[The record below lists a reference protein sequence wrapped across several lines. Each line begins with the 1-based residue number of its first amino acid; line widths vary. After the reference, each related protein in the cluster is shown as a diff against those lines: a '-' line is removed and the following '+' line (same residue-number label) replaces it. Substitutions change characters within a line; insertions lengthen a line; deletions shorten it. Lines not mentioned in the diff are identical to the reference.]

1 MPCRIPWA
9 CTRGKTSTLGI
20 DFLKRIGIRIA
31 LNLFTLV
38 VIISLSFA
46 IMKAAPGKPFET
58 EKSPSP
64 QVLAELHRK
73 YDFTYGQYL
82 KGILLHG
89 DFRYSYSHR
98 DSQVVEIIADALPV
112 SMELGAYALLLA
124 IVAGLLWGL
133 LSALYRGRWFESFIM
148 ALAMI
153 GIAIPN
159 FVFGSMLQLIF
170 ALRLHW
176 SSVAGWPGPGSLI
189 LPVVTLSLT
198 YIAYITRIAR
208 GSFLENLNKD
218 YIRTARA
225 KGLPENTI
233 LWKHLL
239 RNSILPIVN
248 FMAPATASVLTGTL
262 VVEKIFNIPG
272 LGRYFVESVFQR
284 DFPLALGV
292 IIVYSVFLL
301 FLNLV
306 ADIIQTFVDPR
317 IRLQ

>member
-1 MPCRIPWA
+1 MLWECIP
-9 CTRGKTSTLGI
+9 GKTFTLRL
-20 DFLKRIGIRIA
+20 DLLKRIGIRIG
-31 LNLFTLV
+31 LNVFTLFI
-38 VIISLSFA
+38 IISLSFA
-46 IMKAAPGKPFET
+46 IMKSAPGKPFET

-64 QVLAELHRK
+64 EIIAELHRK
-73 YDFTYGQYL
+73 YDFTYRQYL
-82 KGILLHG
+82 TGILLKG

-98 DSQVVEIIADALPV
+98 DRTVLEIIGEALPV
-112 SMELGAYALLLA
+112 SMQLGGYALLLA
-124 IVAGLLWGL
+124 IAAGLTWGL

-159 FVFGSMLQLIF
+159 FVLGSLLQLIF

-176 SSVAGWPGPGSLI
+176 TSVAGWPAPGALI
-189 LPVVTLSLT
+189 LPVITLSLT

-218 YIRTARA
+218 YMRTARA
-225 KGLPENTI
+225 KGLPESRI

-248 FMAPATASVLTGTL
+248 FLAPATASVLTGTL

-301 FLNLV
+301 FLNLL

>member
-1 MPCRIPWA
+1 MSVGA
-9 CTRGKTSTLGI
+9 GY
-20 DFLKRIGIRIA
+20 LKRIALRVA
-31 LNLFTLV
+31 LNLVTLI
-38 VIISLSFA
+38 VIISVSFA

-58 EKSPSP
+58 ERNPSP
-64 QVLAELHRK
+64 QVLEELRRK
-73 YDFTYGQYL
+73 YDFTYLQYL
-82 KGILLHG
+82 EGILLRG

-98 DSQVVEIIADALPV
+98 NSTVLEIIGEALPV
-112 SMELGAYALLLA
+112 SMELGLYALSLA
-124 IVAGLLWGL
+124 ILAGLCWGL

-148 ALAMI
+148 ALAMV

-159 FVFGSMLQLIF
+159 FVLGSLLQLLF
-170 ALRLHW
+170 SLHLHITP
-176 SSVAGWPGPGSLI
+176 VAGWTGLDSKI
-189 LPVVTLSLT
+189 LPVITLSLT
-198 YIAYITRIAR
+198 FIAYITRIAR

-225 KGLPENTI
+225 KGLPETRI

-239 RNSILPIVN
+239 RNSILPVVN
-248 FMAPATASVLTGTL
+248 YLAPATASILTGTL

-272 LGRYFVESVFQR
+272 MGRYFIESVFQR

-301 FLNLV
+301 FLNLL

>member
-1 MPCRIPWA
+1 MTWNS
-9 CTRGKTSTLGI
+9 GY
-20 DFLKRIGIRIA
+20 LKRIGVRLA
-31 LNLFTLV
+31 LNVFTLV
-38 VIISLSFA
+38 IIITVSFA

-58 EKSPSP
+58 ERDPSP
-64 QVLAELHRK
+64 QVLEELHRK

-98 DSQVVEIIADALPV
+98 NSTVLEIIGEALPV
-112 SMELGAYALLLA
+112 SMELGCYALLLA
-124 IVAGLLWGL
+124 IFAGLTWGL
-133 LSALYRGRWFESFIM
+133 LSAFYRGRWFESFIM

-153 GIAIPN
+153 GIAVPN
-159 FVFGSMLQLIF
+159 FVLGSLLQLLF
-170 ALRLHW
+170 SLRLRVTP
-176 SSVAGWPGPGSLI
+176 VAGWTGFDSKL

-225 KGLPENTI
+225 KGLPEIRI

-239 RNSILPIVN
+239 RNSILPVIN
-248 FMAPATASVLTGTL
+248 YLAPATASILTGTL

-272 LGRYFVESVFQR
+272 MGRYFIESVFQR

-292 IIVYSVFLL
+292 IIVYSIFLL
-301 FLNLV
+301 FLNLL
-306 ADIIQTFVDPR
+306 ADILQTFVDPR
-317 IRLQ
+317 IRMQ

>member
-1 MPCRIPWA
+1 MNGDYLNRVCLRL
-9 CTRGKTSTLGI
+9 GLNVLTL
-20 DFLKRIGIRIA
+20 
-31 LNLFTLV
+31 
-38 VIISLSFA
+38 IIIITVSFA

-58 EKSPSP
+58 ERDPSP
-64 QVLAELHRK
+64 QVLEELHRK
-73 YDFTYGQYL
+73 YDFTYAQYL
-82 KGILLHG
+82 RGILLHG

-98 DSQVVEIIADALPV
+98 NATVLEIIGEALPV
-112 SMELGAYALLLA
+112 SMELGGYALVLA
-124 IVAGLLWGL
+124 IATGLSWGL
-133 LSALYRGRWFESFIM
+133 LSALFRGRWFEGFIM

-159 FVFGSMLQLIF
+159 FVLGSLLQLLF
-170 ALRLHW
+170 SLHLRITP
-176 SSVAGWPGPGSLI
+176 VAGWNGVDSKI
-189 LPVVTLSLT
+189 LPVVALSLT

-225 KGLPENTI
+225 KGLGEPRI

-239 RNSILPIVN
+239 RNSILPVVN
-248 FMAPATASVLTGTL
+248 YLAPATASILTGTI

-272 LGRYFVESVFQR
+272 MGRYFIESVFQR

-292 IIVYSVFLL
+292 IIVYSLFLL
-301 FLNLV
+301 FLNLL
-306 ADIIQTFVDPR
+306 ADIILTFVDPR

>member
-1 MPCRIPWA
+1 MHFRIPWE
-9 CTRGKTSTLGI
+9 CIRGKIFIL
-20 DFLKRIGIRIA
+20 DLNFLKRILIRMG
-31 LNLFTLV
+31 LNFLTLFI
-38 VIISLSFA
+38 IISVSFL
-46 IMKAAPGKPFET
+46 IMKSAPGKPFET

-64 QVLAELHRK
+64 EVLAELHKK
-73 YDFTYGQYL
+73 YDFTYSQYL
-82 KGILLHG
+82 SGIILRG

-98 DSQVVEIIADALPV
+98 DSKVIEIIADALPV
-112 SMELGAYALLLA
+112 SMQLGAYAMIVAVLIGLLA
-124 IVAGLLWGL
+124 GL
-133 LSALYRGRWFESFIM
+133 LSAIYRGQFMESFI
-148 ALAMI
+148 LTFAMI

-159 FVFGSMLQLIF
+159 FVLGSILQLIF
-170 ALRLHW
+170 ALKLHLT
-176 SSVAGWPGPGSLI
+176 SVSGWPNAGGLW
-189 LPVVTLSLT
+189 LPVITLSFT
-198 YIAYITRIAR
+198 FIAYITRIAR

-225 KGLPENTI
+225 KGFSEPI
-233 LWKHLL
+233 IMVKHLL
-239 RNSILPIVN
+239 RNSILPVLN
-248 FMAPATASVLTGTL
+248 FLAPATASVLTGTL

-306 ADIIQTFVDPR
+306 ADIIQTFIDPR

>member
-1 MPCRIPWA
+1 MKLDPGYLSR
-9 CTRGKTSTLGI
+9 LGVR
-20 DFLKRIGIRIA
+20 LA
-31 LNLFTLV
+31 LNLFTLI
-38 VIISLSFA
+38 VIITVSFA

-58 EKSPSP
+58 ERNQSP
-64 QVLAELHRK
+64 QVLEELHRK
-73 YDFTYGQYL
+73 YDFTYFQYL
-82 KGILLHG
+82 GGILLRG

-98 DSQVVEIIADALPV
+98 NSTVVEIIGEALPV
-112 SMELGAYALLLA
+112 SMELGCYALALA
-124 IVAGLLWGL
+124 LAAGLTWGL
-133 LSALYRGRWFESFIM
+133 LSALYRGRWFEGFIM

-159 FVFGSMLQLIF
+159 FVLGSLLQLLF
-170 ALRLHW
+170 SLKLGVTP
-176 SSVAGWPGPGSLI
+176 VAGWSDFDGKV
-189 LPVVTLSLT
+189 LPVIALSLT

-225 KGLPENTI
+225 KGLPEPRI

-239 RNSILPIVN
+239 RNSILPVVN
-248 FMAPATASVLTGTL
+248 YLAPATASILTGTI

-272 LGRYFVESVFQR
+272 MGRYFIESVFQR

-292 IIVYSVFLL
+292 IIVYSLFLL
-301 FLNLV
+301 FLNLL
-306 ADIIQTFVDPR
+306 ADVILTFVDPR

>member
-1 MPCRIPWA
+1 
-9 CTRGKTSTLGI
+9 LNL
-20 DFLKRIGIRIA
+20 DFKRIALRIA
-31 LNLFTLV
+31 LNIFTLIL
-38 VIISLSFA
+38 IISISFA

-58 EKSPSP
+58 ERDPSP
-64 QVLAELHRK
+64 QVLEELHRK
-73 YDFTYGQYL
+73 YDFTYAQYL
-82 KGILLHG
+82 RGILLHG

-98 DSQVVEIIADALPV
+98 NSTVLEIIGEALPV
-112 SMELGAYALLLA
+112 SMELGFYALLVA
-124 IVAGLLWGL
+124 ILAGLTWGL

-153 GIAIPN
+153 GIAVPN
-159 FVFGSMLQLIF
+159 FVLGSLLQLLF
-170 ALRLHW
+170 SLRLRITP
-176 SSVAGWPGPGSLI
+176 VAGWTDFNSKL

-198 YIAYITRIAR
+198 YIAYVTRIAR

-225 KGLPENTI
+225 KGLPEARI

-239 RNSILPIVN
+239 RNSILPVVN
-248 FMAPATASVLTGTL
+248 YLAPATASILTGTL

-272 LGRYFVESVFQR
+272 LGRYFIESVFQR

-301 FLNLV
+301 FLNLL

-317 IRLQ
+317 IQLQ